1 MDAMVTARMP
11 VGKKEAGVEVLDA
24 LGTTASRVINELFDY
39 LIEYGRTPFDAPA
52 EQDCADRARRL
63 REAVARVDSIPRL
76 HVEDEYLNMSIRE
89 ARMRRLASNGLVSS
103 VLSGD
108 GE

>member
-39 LIEYGRTPFDAPA
+39 LIEHGRTPFDVPA
-52 EQDCADRARRL
+52 EQDGANRARRL

-76 HVEDEYLNMSIRE
+76 HVEDEYLNMSIKE
-89 ARMRRLASNGLVSS
+89 ARMRRLASNGLVGS